1 MDKNQLERYK
11 REMMNL
17 YDKRITPEN
26 TVSSDENVVENE
38 VIDPDDNL
46 TTESE
51 TTALKDSDDT
61 AWAPHS
67 ENDSSVSADNEDE
80 FNTRYPEPDLSDLDT
95 DFGTQSSDNIYP
107 PDYPNEESLGDSR
120 GYILVNVRT
129 GYESSAVEGATVMVT
144 AIVDGT
150 RLVLASGLTDQSGT
164 TPKFS
169 VPVPDLSHSQQPSP
183 DKRPYNLFD
192 ISVTAEGFFNA
203 RSVDVPVFSGIT
215 SVQNFS
221 MIPVPLLMNG
231 FDETVTIY
239 NQEPDY
245 RSSNAEEV

>member
-46 TTESE
+46 TAESE
-51 TTALKDSDDT
+51 TTAPKDSDDT

-107 PDYPNEESLGDSR
+107 PDYANEESLGDSR